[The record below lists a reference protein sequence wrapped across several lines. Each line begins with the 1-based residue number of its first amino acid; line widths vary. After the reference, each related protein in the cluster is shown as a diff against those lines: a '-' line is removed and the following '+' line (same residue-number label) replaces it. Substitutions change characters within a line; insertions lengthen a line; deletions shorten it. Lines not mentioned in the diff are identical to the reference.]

1 MIVTADGLVSV
12 PKIDLEF
19 GSREDSGRNKTEARI
34 SNRKTVPLDEPRL
47 SYPVP
52 MVFPSGIEAG
62 NSGDTRRPEIRFPF
76 SGTNRPMKTSYSV
89 SGATTWSSRSEEFL
103 IFKLVLNDQVC

>member
-1 MIVTADGLVSV
+1 MIVTADALVSV

-89 SGATTWSSRSEEFL
+89 EWSDN
-103 IFKLVLNDQVC
+103 LVESK

>member
-19 GSREDSGRNKTEARI
+19 GSRQDSNRNETETEARI
-34 SNRKTVPLDEPRL
+34 STRKTVLLDEPRL

-52 MVFPSGIEAG
+52 MVYPSGSGTG
-62 NSGDTRRPEIRFPF
+62 NGGDKRRQEIRFPN
-76 SGTNRPMKTSYSV
+76 SGSGRPLKTSYSV
-89 SGATTWSSRSEEFL
+89 QWSDNFVESKYGATCLF
-103 IFKLVLNDQVC
+103 